1 MGVTLLRRFR
11 SETAPRKLQIPQS
24 NPQSQISSGAV
35 CPRLLRQTLSDGNP
49 LSVKKRVSGLSR
61 NLAHL
66 NPLFAPLRRDRSY
79 DDGGWRG
86 SSPGVSARLSL
97 PLSSENKGKGTA
109 RRTPNGPKYQTTQ
122 QTRAS
127 QPLRSRVL
135 FGVVLASSAPP
146 TPPSP
151 LLSGSALSL
160 PLRLNTLAASTQNP
174 LPHALSQPPRLYS

>member
-11 SETAPRKLQIPQS
+11 SETAPQKLQIPQS
-24 NPQSQISSGAV
+24 NPQSPISSGAV
-35 CPRLLRQTLSDGNP
+35 SPRLLRQTLSDGNP
-49 LSVKKRVSGLSR
+49 LSAKKRVSGLSR

-79 DDGGWRG
+79 DDGGWWG

-97 PLSSENKGKGTA
+97 PLSSENKGKCTA
-109 RRTPNGPKYQTTQ
+109 RKTPNGPKYQTTQ

-135 FGVVLASSAPP
+135 FGVVLASFAPP
-146 TPPSP
+146 T
-151 LLSGSALSL
+151 LLLRFLEAPRSRCHSL
-160 PLRLNTLAASTQNP
+160 TVNRP
-174 LPHALSQPPRLYS
+174 